1 VSRLNE
7 KKVAEILQHA
17 LKLKTTNNVK
27 RYMSQMLEEIA
38 PDLALLEKA

>member
-1 VSRLNE
+1 
-7 KKVAEILQHA
+7 VAEILQHA